1 MDSKEA
7 PEGALAT
14 SWTIPQVAKNER
26 VELSFEI
33 KGKGEVDAETL
44 NQFHG
49 VTFGDEVEDDEG
61 SVVSVVEETSEETPE
76 EVTEESDGEVN
87 DDSSD
92 EPGAGYKWRED
103 VLVRIMEE
111 HGIAASL
118 RDEFIR
124 HAVNFDYDNNMYLK
138 KVELENAAAGWEYLY
153 SEETDGDSEEVEENT
168 SAEEEVTTEEEITDE
183 TVSDEEDVTD
193 EEEVTAEEEVT
204 EEEVTEEED
213 VTDEAASDEDAESK
227 VCMICSID
235 NSADA
240 TECNACGFVF

>member
-1 MDSKEA
+1 MV
-7 PEGALAT
+7 GALADNVWGW
-14 SWTIPQVAKNER
+14 S
-26 VELSFEI
+26 
-33 KGKGEVDAETL
+33 
-44 NQFHG
+44 
-49 VTFGDEVEDDEG
+49 GDEVEDDEG

-168 SAEEEVTTEEEITDE
+168 SAEEEITDE

-193 EEEVTAEEEVT
+193 EEEVTEEEEVT
-204 EEEVTEEED
+204 DEEEVTEEEDVTDEEEVTEEED

-227 VCMICSID
+227 VCMICSVD